1 MVKLEYC
8 DGSTWQP
15 LASQNYVNTTI
26 PNLAVTSVAITG
38 SPGLSVVGSPITGA
52 GTIGLTLNLELQSL
66 ANLSTTGLLARTG
79 TATYTGRSLVAGS
92 GISVTNGNGIAG
104 NPSIAVTTIDIN
116 NNTTGQLNSSRIN
129 GYPSNSLY
137 FLNGNGAWVN
147 PLTITTNDLDNLSS
161 GVTIKNTNP
170 AAVAAGLT
178 VDSNITGTG
187 VQFGFNNST
196 SEAYVW
202 ASGSASLKFAT
213 NATKRMELL
222 NNGSLSMLNNSIIN
236 CANPINPQDVS
247 NKTYIDTKVFD
258 ISNNTS
264 GQLSSTRLSGYPSNS
279 NLFLKGNGTWDYL
292 ASNGSYNLI
301 SGTGAFPDHVLLV
314 NLEGKFGSGK
324 YNAVCYG
331 NSGQAAVEF
340 FYGGVLKSYIN
351 PSGVLISASHAKL
364 KNSMRKKDIFKKD
377 YLERILKLD
386 VYSYTWKPTGSIDH
400 ASPGHS
406 SHHVAVGP
414 LYGDVA
420 RLFNGNALSHPK
432 AREGFVCNLKNCPQC
447 QPEFKGIN
455 LAEILSYLIL
465 AFQSFYHK
473 EYLPLKNTILI
484 ESKKPKVRKV

>member
-178 VDSNITGTG
+178 VGPS
-187 VQFGFNNST
+187 VKQRVKRST
-196 SEAYVW
+196 SP
-202 ASGSASLKFAT
+202 
-213 NATKRMELL
+213 N
-222 NNGSLSMLNNSIIN
+222 
-236 CANPINPQDVS
+236 
-247 NKTYIDTKVFD
+247 
-258 ISNNTS
+258 
-264 GQLSSTRLSGYPSNS
+264 
-279 NLFLKGNGTWDYL
+279 
-292 ASNGSYNLI
+292 
-301 SGTGAFPDHVLLV
+301 
-314 NLEGKFGSGK
+314 
-324 YNAVCYG
+324 
-331 NSGQAAVEF
+331 
-340 FYGGVLKSYIN
+340 
-351 PSGVLISASHAKL
+351 
-364 KNSMRKKDIFKKD
+364 
-377 YLERILKLD
+377 
-386 VYSYTWKPTGSIDH
+386 
-400 ASPGHS
+400 
-406 SHHVAVGP
+406 
-414 LYGDVA
+414 
-420 RLFNGNALSHPK
+420 
-432 AREGFVCNLKNCPQC
+432 
-447 QPEFKGIN
+447 
-455 LAEILSYLIL
+455 
-465 AFQSFYHK
+465 YHF
-473 EYLPLKNTILI
+473 
-484 ESKKPKVRKV
+484 

>member
-1 MVKLEYC
+1 MAIKLEYC
-8 DGSTWQP
+8 DGSSWQP
-15 LASQNYVNTTI
+15 LASEGYVNTTV

-38 SPGLSVVGSPITGA
+38 SPGLSVAGSPITGI

-66 ANLSTTGLLARTG
+66 ANLSATGLMTRTG

-92 GISVTNGNGIAG
+92 GISVTNANGLAG
-104 NPSIAVTTIDIN
+104 NPTIAVSTIDIN
-116 NNTTGQLNSSRIN
+116 NNTSGQLN
-129 GYPSNSLY
+129 
-137 FLNGNGAWVN
+137 
-147 PLTITTNDLDNLSS
+147 T
-161 GVTIKNTNP
+161 
-170 AAVAAGLT
+170 
-178 VDSNITGTG
+178 
-187 VQFGFNNST
+187 
-196 SEAYVW
+196 
-202 ASGSASLKFAT
+202 
-213 NATKRMELL
+213 
-222 NNGSLSMLNNSIIN
+222 
-236 CANPINPQDVS
+236 
-247 NKTYIDTKVFD
+247 
-258 ISNNTS
+258 
-264 GQLSSTRLSGYPSNS
+264 TRLSGYPNNS
-279 NLFLKGNGTWDYL
+279 NFFLKGNGTWNYL

-377 YLERILKLD
+377 YLERILNLD
-386 VYSYTWKPTGSIDH
+386 VYSYTWKSADSTKHTSN
-400 ASPGHS
+400 
-406 SHHVAVGP
+406 HVAVGP

-447 QPEFKGIN
+447 HPEFKGIN

>member
-1 MVKLEYC
+1 VVIKLEYC
-8 DGSTWQP
+8 DGSSWQP
-15 LASQNYVNTTI
+15 LASEVYVNTTI

-38 SPGLSVVGSPITGA
+38 SPGLSVTGSPITGI

-66 ANLSTTGLLARTG
+66 ANLSATGLMTRTG
-79 TATYTGRSLVAGS
+79 TATYVGRSLVAGY
-92 GISVTNGNGIAG
+92 GISVTNANGLAG
-104 NPSIAVTTIDIN
+104 NPTIAVSTIDLN
-116 NNTTGQLNSSRIN
+116 NNTTGQLTLSRLN

-147 PLTITTNDLDNLSS
+147 PLTMTTNDLDNLSS
-161 GVTIKNTNP
+161 GITIKNTNP
-170 AAVAAGLT
+170 AATAAGLT

-187 VQFGFNNST
+187 VQFGFNNNT

-222 NNGSLSMLNNSIIN
+222 NNGSLNMLNNSIIN

-264 GQLSSTRLSGYPSNS
+264 GQLSSTRLSGYPNNS
-279 NLFLKGNGTWDYL
+279 NFFLKGNGTWNYL

-301 SGTGAFPDHVLLV
+301 SGTGAFSDHVLLV

-331 NSGQAAVEF
+331 SSGQAAVEF

-351 PSGVLISASHAKL
+351 PSGVLISASNAKL
-364 KNSMRKKDIFKKD
+364 KDSMRKKDIFKKD
-377 YLERILKLD
+377 YLERILNLD
-386 VYSYTWKPTGSIDH
+386 VYSYTWKSTDSAKH
-400 ASPGHS
+400 ASN
-406 SHHVAVGP
+406 HVAVGP

-432 AREGFVCNLKNCPQC
+432 AREGFVCSLKNCPQC
-447 QPEFKGIN
+447 HPDFKGIN

-465 AFQSFYHK
+465 AFQSFYYK
-473 EYLPLKNTILI
+473 EYLPLKNTII
-484 ESKKPKVRKV
+484 PK